1 MPSIGAVRYGSFA
14 QEFNAHRMN
23 IAVMA
28 SGEGTTL
35 QAVLDACASGRLP
48 ARVGVVISNNAA
60 AGALRRARDA
70 GVPARHLSAATL
82 GSGAAL
88 DKALLATLTE
98 FDTDLVLLAGYLKR
112 LGPLTLAGF
121 AGRIINTHPALLP
134 EFGGQ
139 GMYGAKVHRAVL
151 AAGRPVS
158 GATVHWVDENYDTGE
173 VIAQVR
179 VPVEPSDSAQSLAA
193 RVQAA
198 ERELV
203 VGVLATAAAGRLEP
217 PRPARPGVIS

>member
-1 MPSIGAVRYGSFA
+1 MPSIGAVRYDSFV
-14 QEFNAHRMN
+14 QEFNALPMN
-23 IAVMA
+23 IGVLA

-48 ARVGVVISNNAA
+48 ARVAVVISNNAT
-60 AGALRRARDA
+60 AGALRRAQGA
-70 GVPARHLSAATL
+70 GVPARHLSAATVGGPQSL
-82 GSGAAL
+82 DQALSETLHEFAA
-88 DKALLATLTE
+88 DW
-98 FDTDLVLLAGYLKR
+98 VLLAGYMKR
-112 LGPLTLAGF
+112 LGPATLTRF

-139 GMYGAKVHRAVL
+139 GMFGANVHRAVL
-151 AAGRPVS
+151 AAGRRTS
-158 GATVHWVDENYDTGE
+158 GASVHWVDEDYDTGA

-179 VPVEPSDSAQSLAA
+179 VPVESGDSADSLAL

-203 VGVLATAAAGRLEP
+203 VEVLAAAASGKLTP
-217 PRPARPGVIS
+217 PQQ

>member
-1 MPSIGAVRYGSFA
+1 
-14 QEFNAHRMN
+14 MN

-35 QAVLDACASGRLP
+35 QAVLDACASARLP
-48 ARVGVVISNNAA
+48 ARVAVVISNNAA
-60 AGALRRARDA
+60 AGALRRARSA
-70 GVPARHLSAATL
+70 GVPTRHLASATTGGA
-82 GSGAAL
+82 AAL
-88 DKALLATLTE
+88 DRALSATLSE
-98 FDTDLVLLAGYLKR
+98 FATDLVLLAGYMQR
-112 LGPLTLAGF
+112 LGPLTVAAF

-139 GMYGAKVHRAVL
+139 GMYGLKVHRAVL
-151 AAGRPVS
+151 EAGRQET
-158 GATVHWVDENYDTGE
+158 GASVHWVDENYDSGA

-179 VPVEPSDSAQSLAA
+179 VPVLAEDGAESLAA

-203 VGVLATAAAGRLEP
+203 VEVLAAAAAGRLKP
-217 PRPARPGVIS
+217 PARQERSATS

>member
-1 MPSIGAVRYGSFA
+1 
-14 QEFNAHRMN
+14 MN

-60 AGALRRARDA
+60 AGALRRARRA
-70 GVPARHLSAATL
+70 GVPTRHMSVATAGGPQSLDRALSETL
-82 GSGAAL
+82 R
-88 DKALLATLTE
+88 E
-98 FDTDLVLLAGYLKR
+98 FSSDWVLLAGYMKR
-112 LGPLTLAGF
+112 LGPQTLARF

-139 GMYGAKVHRAVL
+139 GMFGRNVHRAVL
-151 AAGRPVS
+151 AAGRRTS
-158 GATVHWVDENYDTGE
+158 GASVHWVDENYDTGAL
-173 VIAQVR
+173 IAQVR
-179 VPVEPSDSAQSLAA
+179 VPVESDDSADSLAA

-198 ERELV
+198 ERDLV
-203 VGVLATAAAGRLEP
+203 VEVLVAAASGRLKP
-217 PRPARPGVIS
+217 PPLASPDATS

>member
-1 MPSIGAVRYGSFA
+1 
-14 QEFNAHRMN
+14 MN
-23 IAVMA
+23 IGVLA

-35 QAVLDACASGRLP
+35 QAVLDACASGRLA
-48 ARVGVVISNNAA
+48 ARIAVVISNNAS

-70 GVPARHLSAATL
+70 GVPARHLS
-82 GSGAAL
+82 
-88 DKALLATLTE
+88 LATAGGSQSLDQALAETLSE
-98 FDTDLVLLAGYLKR
+98 FASDWVLLAGYMKR
-112 LGPLTLAGF
+112 LGPKTLAPF

-139 GMYGAKVHRAVL
+139 GMFGANVHRAVL
-151 AAGRPVS
+151 AAGRRTS
-158 GATVHWVDENYDTGE
+158 GASVHWVDENYDTGA

-179 VPVEPSDSAQSLAA
+179 VPVESGDSVESLAQ

-203 VGVLATAAAGRLEP
+203 VEVLAAAASGRLNP
-217 PRPARPGVIS
+217 PQQSHAGATS